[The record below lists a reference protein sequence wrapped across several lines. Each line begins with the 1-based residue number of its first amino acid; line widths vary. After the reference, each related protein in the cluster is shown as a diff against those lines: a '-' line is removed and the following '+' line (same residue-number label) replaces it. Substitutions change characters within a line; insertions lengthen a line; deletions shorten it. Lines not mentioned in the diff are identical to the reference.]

1 MRSRIPIAPRPQ
13 LAVGRTPRGPNGT
26 KSQWPQPQRR
36 LPAPRSTPT
45 PLAAVEWGAPPLGMR
60 PLRPARPGKARGPRF
75 LTGRSSDAGRR
86 ARRAGPGAVPR
97 RFFGYLAH
105 LINDQLLIKSQT
117 TGPKPETFCLSPAIW
132 CQWSQLRTFQTQGF
146 ESTFAQNTARHSSR
160 TSPVS
165 ARRSEG
171 PCVLQCPARA
181 APSERGHLSKPGLPT
196 PGT

>member
-1 MRSRIPIAPRPQ
+1 MGQKASGSSPSGGSQRP
-13 LAVGRTPRGPNGT
+13 
-26 KSQWPQPQRR
+26 
-36 LPAPRSTPT
+36 
-45 PLAAVEWGAPPLGMR
+45 GARR
-60 PLRPARPGKARGPRF
+60 PLWRQWSGVLHHWGRGLCGQRGRARPGGPA
-75 LTGRSSDAGRR
+75 SSQAGPVMR
-86 ARRAGPGAVPR
+86 AEPGAVPR

-105 LINDQLLIKSQT
+105 LINDHLLIKSQT